1 MTRLKYHLFPLD
13 FSNGSVH
20 EYSPFSELR
29 PHFFSVYLPNFFHF
43 LFILCSI
50 FFWGRLHTLSCV
62 FISPSHAWFRVLL
75 VAGTQNMIVDLF
87 MDVY

>member
-1 MTRLKYHLFPLD
+1 MGQFMNTLPSLNCDPIFLVYIFLTFPI
-13 FSNGSVH
+13 FH
-20 EYSPFSELR
+20 
-29 PHFFSVYLPNFFHF
+29 FHF

-50 FFWGRLHTLSCV
+50 FFWGRLRTLPCV
-62 FISPSHAWFRVLL
+62 FISPSHAWFHVLL